1 MNEYNYTQNSVK
13 ALQTAEAMAQ
23 ENSNNFIMP
32 EHLLYALVDQDGGTI
47 QTIFKR
53 LGANCD
59 QILAELNTA
68 IPSSRRWAVSPR
80 YTPPTRPAAPSTPP
94 RRPPSPWA
102 TSTSPWSI

>member
-23 ENSNNFIMP
+23 ENNNNYIMP

-53 LGANCD
+53 LGADCD

-68 IPSSRRWAVSPR
+68 ISQLPKVGGQPMRYCRRSWERKYRESALL
-80 YTPPTRPAAPSTPP
+80 
-94 RRPPSPWA
+94 
-102 TSTSPWSI
+102 